1 MWNGGTEVGEGWEGY
16 EEDGA
21 KNDMPLKKLCVP
33 KTAPE
38 ISHFPQKI
46 ICTQIKTRFFLHH
59 LLKKL
64 FSHTDQIFS
73 LVF

>member
-16 EEDGA
+16 DGDGA

-38 ISHFPQKI
+38 ISHCPSKNYVYPN
-46 ICTQIKTRFFLHH
+46 K
-59 LLKKL
+59 
-64 FSHTDQIFS
+64 DPIFS
-73 LVF
+73 PPPPQEAMLP